1 MPIMRGDNM
10 RCEICGKKLRKWAYK
25 WLGRIYCRKC
35 FEKAREKKMWDF
47 SVDWDYELIDVKK
60 HEAQGQLSLIGFMG
74 GKSDGGDTENA

>member
-1 MPIMRGDNM
+1 M

-35 FEKAREKKMWDF
+35 FEKARDKHLWDM
-47 SVDWDYELIDVKK
+47 SVDWDYELIDITELKA
-60 HEAQGQLSLIGFMG
+60 EGQTSLTAFLE